1 MSKINHAHAA
11 VFDAFVPTVAF
22 QFTKEDH
29 ESACETDAELDRHIN
44 VLLAETKGD
53 LTLYI
58 SATVNRMW
66 LFEGDNVVLYVDD
79 FQWDEGGAEYNGT
92 LIANAYSNGFTK
104 YLWS

>member
-11 VFDAFVPTVAF
+11 VFDAFIPTVAF
-22 QFTKEDH
+22 QFTREEH
-29 ESACETDAELDRHIN
+29 EQACEANAERDAHID

-66 LFEGDNVVLYVDD
+66 LFEGDVAVAYLDEFV
-79 FQWDEGGAEYNGT
+79 WDEGGYEYKSN
-92 LIANAYSNGFTK
+92 LITNAYSNGFSK
-104 YLWS
+104 YIWN